1 MLQSAVSADAAT
13 SLNYQEY
20 ERGLALSRA
29 QTGQALN
36 TPTPAPT
43 RASQSASE
51 TRVAGGRT
59 FFLNNGVWVD
69 SLAQTGKPSGE
80 PVLLKVGS
88 DGYFALIRQHPEAA
102 AWVAVGARVS
112 FVLDGKLFQITD

>member
-13 SLNYQEY
+13 SQNYQEY
-20 ERGLALSRA
+20 ERGVALSRA
-29 QTGQALN
+29 QTGQAL
-36 TPTPAPT
+36 TTPAPAG
-43 RASQSASE
+43 ASRPASE

-69 SLAQTGKPSGE
+69 SLAQTGKLSGE